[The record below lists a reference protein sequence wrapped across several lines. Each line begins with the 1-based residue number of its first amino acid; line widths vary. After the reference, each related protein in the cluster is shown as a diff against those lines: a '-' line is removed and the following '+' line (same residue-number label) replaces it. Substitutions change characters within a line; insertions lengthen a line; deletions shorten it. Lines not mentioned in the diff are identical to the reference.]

1 MATLHVRDVPKR
13 MHDELRSLARAERRS
28 LRAEVLEL
36 LDAALAQKRERQR
49 VSKLLDEIRRNRIT
63 LPPGSPTTDE
73 MLREDR
79 AR

>member
-13 MHDELRSLARAERRS
+13 MHDELRRLARAEHRS

-36 LDAALAQKRERQR
+36 LEAALAQKRERQR
-49 VSKLLDEIRRNRIT
+49 MSKVLADLDRLRFK

>member
-1 MATLHVRDVPKR
+1 MATLHVRDVPER
-13 MHDELRSLARAERRS
+13 MHDELRRLARAERRS

-36 LDAALAQKRERQR
+36 LDAALAQKRERAR
-49 VSKLLDEIRRNRIT
+49 VSQLLEEIRSNRIT